1 MLGALPLSGCA
12 VRSLPGPHKG
22 RAQAGPVTP
31 PADLSSAASL
41 AGYARRRGAAAPD
54 EVAAPAATSTALA
67 LVRRRACLRLGPA

>member
-1 MLGALPLSGCA
+1 
-12 VRSLPGPHKG
+12 
-22 RAQAGPVTP
+22 VTP